1 MTVPGFTAEA
11 GLYKPGECNQTTA
24 EFDDSAAAD
33 HRNLIQ
39 PQLRSQGG
47 IIISLACWI
56 VCRGAGG
63 TRQQCLEFCTVLTTV
78 FFPVAAYH

>member
-11 GLYKPGECNQTTA
+11 GLYKPGEGTHTAA
-24 EFDDSAAAD
+24 EFDISDAAD

-47 IIISLACWI
+47 GIIISLACWVI
-56 VCRGAGG
+56 CRGAGG
-63 TRQQCLEFCTVLTTV
+63 TRKQCLEFCAELTTV
-78 FFPVAAYH
+78 FYPVAA